1 MSITQDQLKK
11 IANNLCK
18 LELEN
23 EKLSHD
29 IEEILAYVELL
40 NEVDT
45 SNVVPIVSVVE
56 KDYELREDKEGIK
69 ESTAE
74 ELLNCSAQKVIAHQI
89 ALSNIMK

>member
-29 IEEILAYVELL
+29 IGEILKYVELL

-45 SNVVPIVSVVE
+45 TDIIPTISVVE
-56 KDYELREDKEGIK
+56 KDYELRKDTEGAK
-69 ESTAE
+69 ESSPE
-74 ELLNCSAQKVIAHQI
+74 KLLNCSPQKVIAHQI